1 MTTTFPA
8 WLSAYLR
15 IPMALAVVLLTLHCA
30 HCRLWGRK
38 DLGTSGNETEL
49 TETSIEA
56 LSTSRLY
63 SLYILCTNDFPRDP
77 HYYVL
82 PHVRPKPIRR
92 STDHFPNKYTR
103 ELRRGLQDVISAQW
117 CLLDVTKLI
126 VSLTVGTERRK
137 PSQNQISEIE
147 SRKEQSQLVP

>member
-63 SLYILCTNDFPRDP
+63 SLYILCTNFRETLIIM
-77 HYYVL
+77 YYHTSGPNL
-82 PHVRPKPIRR
+82 YGGVRII
-92 STDHFPNKYTR
+92 F
-103 ELRRGLQDVISAQW
+103 
-117 CLLDVTKLI
+117 
-126 VSLTVGTERRK
+126 LTSILASCGEACK
-137 PSQNQISEIE
+137 M
-147 SRKEQSQLVP
+147 